1 MAKVKAAARK
11 RRPYEYD
18 HQYGLSLH
26 GGSVN
31 KPSGGSTPKGGTSL
45 RRAKPT
51 TIKKAAKK
59 R

>member
-1 MAKVKAAARK
+1 MGKAKAVARK

-18 HQYGLSLH
+18 HHYGLRLRAARPNRG
-26 GGSVN
+26 GGSPGAG
-31 KPSGGSTPKGGTSL
+31 KSPRP
-45 RRAKPT
+45 AKPM

>member
-18 HQYGLSLH
+18 HQYGLTVA
-26 GGSVN
+26 G
-31 KPSGGSTPKGGTSL
+31 KATKAISGKARGVK
-45 RRAKPT
+45 
-51 TIKKAAKK
+51 KKAAKK

>member
-1 MAKVKAAARK
+1 MGKAKAVARK

-18 HQYGLSLH
+18 HHYGLRLRAARPNRG
-26 GGSVN
+26 GGS
-31 KPSGGSTPKGGTSL
+31 
-45 RRAKPT
+45 RAGKSPRPARPM